1 MTSISTAVP
10 TAIAVTSTGSITDGV
25 RGTTGTRTR
34 PIARFTGLRG
44 MIPGG
49 TIPGGTILGGTV
61 PGGMDTTAF
70 TRAFPSVRA
79 GVDIPII
86 TAPSATAPMAITQAM
101 QTPGIPIT
109 AGGGTIIRERFARE
123 AGNGDPVALQWGGVQ
138 ELATDMSAI
147 LGEAGS
153 AR

>member
-1 MTSISTAVP
+1 MTSISTAAP

-25 RGTTGTRTR
+25 RGTTGTRTG

-44 MIPGG
+44 
-49 TIPGGTILGGTV
+49 TIPGDTIPGGTV

-79 GVDIPII
+79 GADIPII
-86 TAPSATAPMAITQAM
+86 TAPTVIAPMAITQAM